1 MQEWHSGDEATA
13 ITRPSGESVQSEKS
27 VPIPTGDATI
37 LRDSRARGKVKGEAR
52 KSGVME
58 VKGTGVSGRMVGSA
72 VDARTNMRTEENLLD
87 LETLAKAEAQLQ
99 AVVGWEE
106 DAKMETVSTD
116 ETAGEMSDQVQLEA
130 FTLLSPLHTG
140 LLQAGES

>member
-1 MQEWHSGDEATA
+1 
-13 ITRPSGESVQSEKS
+13 
-27 VPIPTGDATI
+27 
-37 LRDSRARGKVKGEAR
+37 
-52 KSGVME
+52 
-58 VKGTGVSGRMVGSA
+58 
-72 VDARTNMRTEENLLD
+72 MRTEENLLD

>member
-1 MQEWHSGDEATA
+1 
-13 ITRPSGESVQSEKS
+13 
-27 VPIPTGDATI
+27 
-37 LRDSRARGKVKGEAR
+37 
-52 KSGVME
+52 ME
-58 VKGTGVSGRMVGSA
+58 VEGTGVSGRMVGSA
-72 VDARTNMRTEENLLD
+72 VDMRTNMRTEENLLD

-106 DAKMETVSTD
+106 DEKMETVSAD
-116 ETAGEMSDQVQLEA
+116 DTAGEVSDRVQLEA